1 VRVAKYR
8 FDLVVMAACL
18 ALLGYFA
25 WHGFKGPRNFDHRD
39 QLLAKAEKLDGVLQE
54 IRTERL
60 ALDKRVALM
69 RPESID
75 PDMLD
80 ELARNVLNF
89 AKPTD
94 LIVSIKR

>member
-1 VRVAKYR
+1 MAKYR

-39 QLLAKAEKLDGVLQE
+39 QLIAKAERLDATLQA
-54 IRTERL
+54 IRAKRL

-80 ELARNVLNF
+80 ELARAVLNY

-94 LIVSIKR
+94 LIVSVKQ

>member
-1 VRVAKYR
+1 VSKYR
-8 FDLVVMAACL
+8 FDLVVMVACL

-39 QLLAKAEKLDGVLQE
+39 RLIAKAERLDGALQT
-54 IRTERL
+54 IRAERT
-60 ALDKRVALM
+60 ALDRRVALM

-89 AKPTD
+89 AKPSD
-94 LIVSIKR
+94 LVLPIQR

>member
-1 VRVAKYR
+1 MAKYR
-8 FDLVVMAACL
+8 FDLVVMVACL

-25 WHGFKGPRNFDHRD
+25 WHGFQGPRNFEHRNE
-39 QLLAKAEKLDGVLQE
+39 LLAKAERLDQALAA
-54 IRTERL
+54 IRAESK
-60 ALDKRVALM
+60 ALDARVALM

-80 ELARNVLNF
+80 ELARDVLNY

-94 LIVSIKR
+94 LIVSVER

>member
-1 VRVAKYR
+1 MAKYR

-25 WHGFKGPRNFDHRD
+25 WHGFEGPRNFEHRNE
-39 QLLAKAEKLDGVLQE
+39 LLAKAERLDVALAA
-54 IRTERL
+54 IRAESK
-60 ALDKRVALM
+60 ALDARVALM

-80 ELARNVLNF
+80 ELARDVLNY

-94 LIVSIKR
+94 LIVSGER

>member
-1 VRVAKYR
+1 VAKYR

-25 WHGFKGPRNFDHRD
+25 WHGFEGPRDFDHRD
-39 QLLAKAEKLDGVLQE
+39 QLLAKAERLDGALQA
-54 IRTERL
+54 IRAERL
-60 ALDKRVALM
+60 ALDHRVALM

-80 ELARNVLNF
+80 ELARAVLNY
-89 AKPTD
+89 AKPSD
-94 LIVSIKR
+94 LIVSIKQ